1 MFFILGNKRSEEA
14 EIKFKYIK
22 EFDAKLLNKLM
33 TLQVPEKKTHPS
45 ASVQYNVR
53 SPQNIYLSFKPD
65 LNALENHVH
74 NKLVKHNP
82 SLRPYAR
89 EIQFDLQLFLWY
101 MKLMKMSAGPNGLN
115 FDGRLR
121 SRNEFKRGFS
131 SFLFHIRD
139 TLAKYNPQ
147 YPPEVKQIT
156 KDVDDAL
163 RRLGMVKKRQ
173 YGSK

>member
-1 MFFILGNKRSEEA
+1 MLFILGNKTSEAA

-22 EFDAKLLNKLM
+22 EFDANLLNKLV
-33 TLQVPEKKTHPS
+33 TLQVPEKKAHPS
-45 ASVQYNVR
+45 ASVQYNIR
-53 SPQNIYLSFKPD
+53 SPQKRFLSFKPD

-82 SLRPYAR
+82 SFLPSAR

-101 MKLMKMSAGPNGLN
+101 MKLMKMSAGPNGQN
-115 FDGRLR
+115 FDGRLTN
-121 SRNEFKRGFS
+121 RNEFKRGFY

-139 TLAKYNPQ
+139 TIAKYNPQ
-147 YPPEVKQIT
+147 YPTEVKQIR

-163 RRLGMVKKRQ
+163 RRLGMTKKRQ
-173 YGSK
+173 YGFE

>member
-1 MFFILGNKRSEEA
+1 
-14 EIKFKYIK
+14 
-22 EFDAKLLNKLM
+22 M
-33 TLQVPEKKTHPS
+33 TLQVPGRKAHSS
-45 ASVQYNVR
+45 ASVQYKIR
-53 SPQNIYLSFKPD
+53 SPQKRYSSFEPD
-65 LNALENHVH
+65 LNAIENYVH
-74 NKLVKHNP
+74 TKLVKHNP

-101 MKLMKMSAGPNGLN
+101 MKLMEMSAGPNGLN

-121 SRNEFKRGFS
+121 NRNELERGFY

-173 YGSK
+173 YGFK

>member
-1 MFFILGNKRSEEA
+1 MLFILGNKRSEAA
-14 EIKFKYIK
+14 EFKFKYIK
-22 EFDAKLLNKLM
+22 EFDAKLLNNLM
-33 TLQVPEKKTHPS
+33 TLQVPEKNTHQS
-45 ASVQYNVR
+45 ARVQYNIR
-53 SPQNIYLSFKPD
+53 SPQKRFLSFKPD

-115 FDGRLR
+115 FDGRLTN
-121 SRNEFKRGFS
+121 RNEFKRGFH

-139 TLAKYNPQ
+139 TLAKYKQ
-147 YPPEVKQIT
+147 SVKQIT
-156 KDVDDAL
+156 KDFDDAL
-163 RRLGMVKKRQ
+163 RRLGMVKKRH